1 MAELSSMMNLGKEMD
16 RKLRSVGIDSA
27 EELMAVGSM
36 EAYRRLK
43 VLYPNV
49 CLVHLYCL
57 EGAIRQTEY
66 NCLSRETKAEL
77 KAFSDQLK
85 GKGRTAG
92 EVGPYAGIGTIS

>member
-1 MAELSSMMNLGKEMD
+1 MAELRSMMNLGKEMD

-27 EELMAVGSM
+27 EELMAVGAR

-43 VLYPNV
+43 VRYPNV

-66 NCLSRETKAEL
+66 NCLSGATRAEL
-77 KAFSDQLK
+77 KVFSDQLK
-85 GKGRTAG
+85 G
-92 EVGPYAGIGTIS
+92 

>member
-27 EELMAVGSM
+27 EELMAVGSK

-43 VLYPNV
+43 ALYPNV

-57 EGAIRQTEY
+57 EGAVEQTEY
-66 NCLSRETKAEL
+66 NCLSKGIREDL
-77 KAFSDQLK
+77 RRFSDSLK
-85 GKGRTAG
+85 D
-92 EVGPYAGIGTIS
+92 